1 MGGGGAQKKP
11 ALLTKH
17 KCFLRTLRSGSVG
30 VLANGGFSGSRD
42 RGPVKSW
49 RPQTMAEAIMAV
61 VHDGLSLSQVSPAG
75 TGLIPQKIPTLT
87 KTFPKMCFMKVEDK
101 NEFY

>member
-1 MGGGGAQKKP
+1 M
-11 ALLTKH
+11 
-17 KCFLRTLRSGSVG
+17 G

-61 VHDGLSLSQVSPAG
+61 VHDGLSLSQVSVASIIS
-75 TGLIPQKIPTLT
+75 LIPK
-87 KTFPKMCFMKVEDK
+87 KHVK
-101 NEFY
+101 